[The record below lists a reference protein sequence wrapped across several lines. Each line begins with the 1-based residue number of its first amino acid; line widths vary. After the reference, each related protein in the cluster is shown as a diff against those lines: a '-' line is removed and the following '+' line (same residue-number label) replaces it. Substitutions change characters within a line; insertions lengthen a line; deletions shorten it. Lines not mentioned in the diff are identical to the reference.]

1 MGRNISSAVY
11 PEISPGAFPLQVCQ
25 IILFHKDSFCSNK
38 WILSDSTTP
47 TRLCLAGLRTLMWC
61 ALQTPSNGE
70 GTAVTFAAHEKQSPQ
85 TQRTE
90 KCFSESMPLEKPRSQ
105 YFRKKQRDVL
115 TVRHEVN
122 RDLRHCLQGG
132 LLAMLLQEQHL
143 LCLKLSLLCF
153 MWQSVNSSIPVG

>member
-90 KCFSESMPLEKPRSQ
+90 KCFSESMPQKNHEASILGRSKGM
-105 YFRKKQRDVL
+105 YWLLGMKWTGTWDTAHRV
-115 TVRHEVN
+115 V
-122 RDLRHCLQGG
+122 CLP
-132 LLAMLLQEQHL
+132 
-143 LCLKLSLLCF
+143 CYSK
-153 MWQSVNSSIPVG
+153 SSISSASSYLC